1 MVFAKVPP
9 LDKVAAKLGSHADHP
24 TVKSLMQFLRHSR
37 AATGA
42 ASNAPVPDEP
52 KLASFLQTGFS
63 TLPADT
69 LFPLVDLFRAALADP
84 RVSGWF
90 ARETGLPPT
99 RGNSRLAGN

>member
-24 TVKSLMQFLRHSR
+24 TVKSLIQFLRHPR
-37 AATGA
+37 AAAGA

-52 KLASFLQTGFS
+52 KLASLLQASFS

-90 ARETGLPPT
+90 ARETGCSSP
-99 RGNSRLAGN
+99 GSRE